1 MQYRT
6 AAFLA
11 GRLARAKR
19 AILATTP
26 TNGTTRIHSTS
37 LGNVKKNRYL
47 WLYSKSAV

>member
-19 AILATTP
+19 AILATLLRMVQLA
-26 TNGTTRIHSTS
+26 RIHSTS
-37 LGNVKKNRYL
+37 GKCEKKL
-47 WLYSKSAV
+47 VLVALQ